1 MNRLTT
7 SVQSIDEHFSFT
19 SPVSSTSYPFL
30 KQSIVQNIQPSSAY
44 KDPTTYASLC
54 HLNNISS
61 NINASLSK
69 IDTPDD
75 MINKSSDDNTRS
87 TYSSNVPTTI
97 PLDINEKHLPIEVRV
112 RCIFLRVGEIDTLN
126 ERYTSEIFFEA
137 SWYVKDQKIGS
148 KYDPQLGH
156 FNPQFVVLNHM
167 GESLR
172 HDVSIFSLKKMI

>member
-7 SVQSIDEHFSFT
+7 SVQSIDENFVFT

-30 KQSIVQNIQPSSAY
+30 KQSIVQNIQPSSLY
-44 KDPTTYASLC
+44 KDPTTYGSLC
-54 HLNNISS
+54 HLNNI
-61 NINASLSK
+61 SLSK